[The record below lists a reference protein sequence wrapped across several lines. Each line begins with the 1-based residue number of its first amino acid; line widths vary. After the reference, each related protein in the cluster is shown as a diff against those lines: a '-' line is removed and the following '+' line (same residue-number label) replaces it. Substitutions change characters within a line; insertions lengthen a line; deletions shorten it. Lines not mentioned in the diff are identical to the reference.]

1 MASAVLQF
9 PMERGER
16 QLWTGAPRQG
26 VVLRS
31 ADVFMIPFSLLWGG
45 FAVFWEVTAL
55 RTGGPGFFPIFGVP
69 FVAAGLYIT
78 VGRFLVDA
86 RRRART
92 SYVVTSNRVVIIGG
106 VFAPTTKSLLLA
118 TLSDVTMTERPDGTG
133 TITFGAVNP
142 MYAMYSGMSWPG
154 VPQVPSFEMIPD
166 VRRVYGIIQTAQQDA
181 LAHRST

>member
-16 QLWTGAPRQG
+16 QLWAGAPRQG
-26 VVLRS
+26 VALRQT
-31 ADVFMIPFSLLWGG
+31 DLFMVPFSLLWGG
-45 FAVFWEVTAL
+45 FAVFWEAMAL
-55 RTGGPGFFPIFGVP
+55 RTGGPSFFPVFGVP

-78 VGRFLVDA
+78 VGRFFVDA

-92 SYVVTSNRVVIIGG
+92 TYLVTSNRVVVIGG
-106 VFAPTTKSLLLA
+106 VFTPQTKSLMLT
-118 TLSDVTMTERPDGTG
+118 TLSDVSMTERPDGSG
-133 TITFGAVNP
+133 TITFGALNP
-142 MYAMYSGMSWPG
+142 IFAMYAGMSWPG

-166 VRRVYGIIQTAQQDA
+166 VRGVYGIIQAAQQDA

>member
-16 QLWTGAPRQG
+16 QLWAGAPGQG
-26 VVLRS
+26 GRLRAS
-31 ADVFMIPFSLLWGG
+31 DLFMIPFSLMWGG
-45 FAVFWEVTAL
+45 FAVFWEVGVFRNPA
-55 RTGGPGFFPIFGVP
+55 PFFFRLFGLP
-69 FVAAGLYIT
+69 FVAMGLYIT
-78 VGRFLVDA
+78 IGRFLVDA

-106 VFAPTTKSLLLA
+106 AFTQQTKSLLLA
-118 TLSDVTMTERPDGTG
+118 TLSDVTMTERPDGSG
-133 TITFGAVNP
+133 TINFGAVNP
-142 MYAMYSGMSWPG
+142 MMAMYSGMSWPG
-154 VPQVPSFEMIPD
+154 VPQVPSFEMISE